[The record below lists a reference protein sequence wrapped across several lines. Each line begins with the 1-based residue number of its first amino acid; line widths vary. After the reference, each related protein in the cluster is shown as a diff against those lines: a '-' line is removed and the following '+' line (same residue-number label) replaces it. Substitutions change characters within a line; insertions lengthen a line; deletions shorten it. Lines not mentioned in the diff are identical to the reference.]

1 MKDTRLCEHVGEQLS
16 GFLDGELSQQEA
28 QRISVHLSQCA
39 SCSQTYEQL
48 KQIQGAVSETFY
60 PNMEQQKMH
69 AVLQDLTSRRM
80 FDFAWFAIVSGVL
93 ISIVF
98 GVYHFFLDSSIP
110 LYGKIVMSLIWG
122 GGIGLFLTVLRQR
135 LIISKT
141 DKYNKVDL

>member
-1 MKDTRLCEHVGEQLS
+1 MKNTNLCEHIGEQLS
-16 GFLDGELSQQEA
+16 GFLDGELSQQES
-28 QRISVHLSQCA
+28 QRISVHLSQCE

-48 KQIQGAVSETFY
+48 KQIQGAVSQTYY
-60 PNMEQQKMH
+60 PNMEQQKMNT
-69 AVLQDLTSRRM
+69 VLQDLTSKRM

-98 GVYHFFLDSSIP
+98 SVYHFWFDSSIP
-110 LYGKIVMSLIWG
+110 LYSKLVMSLIWG

>member
-1 MKDTRLCEHVGEQLS
+1 MTNTSLCENVGEKLS
-16 GFLDGELSQQEA
+16 GYLDGELSQQES
-28 QRISVHLSQCA
+28 QRISVHLSQCEG
-39 SCSQTYEQL
+39 CSQTYEQL
-48 KQIQGAVSETFY
+48 KQLQTAVSQTFY
-60 PNMEQQKMH
+60 PNMEQQKMN
-69 AVLQDLTSRRM
+69 AVLDDLTSSRM

-98 GVYHFFLDSSIP
+98 GVYHFWLDSSIP
-110 LYGKIVMSLIWG
+110 LYSKLFMSLIWG

>member
-1 MKDTRLCEHVGEQLS
+1 MKSPSLCEYIGEQLS
-16 GFLDGELSQQEA
+16 GFLDGELSQQES
-28 QRISVHLSQCA
+28 QRVLVHLSQCA
-39 SCSQTYEQL
+39 SCNKTYEQL
-48 KQIQGAVSETFY
+48 KQIQGAVSQTYY
-60 PNMEQQKMH
+60 PNMEQEKMN

-98 GVYHFFLDSSIP
+98 GVYHFWLDSSIP
-110 LYGKIVMSLIWG
+110 LYSKLVMSLIWG

-135 LIISKT
+135 LIVSKT

>member
-1 MKDTRLCEHVGEQLS
+1 MKNTNLCEHIGEQLS
-16 GFLDGELSQQEA
+16 GFLDGELSQQES
-28 QRISVHLSQCA
+28 QRISVHLSQCD

-48 KQIQGAVSETFY
+48 KQIQGAVSQTYY
-60 PNMEQQKMH
+60 PNMEQQKMN
-69 AVLQDLTSRRM
+69 AVLQDLTSKRM

-98 GVYHFFLDSSIP
+98 GVYHF
-110 LYGKIVMSLIWG
+110 WG

>member
-1 MKDTRLCEHVGEQLS
+1 MKDTGICDHIGEQLS
-16 GFLDGELSQQEA
+16 GFLDGELSQQES
-28 QRISVHLSQCA
+28 QRVSVHLSQCA
-39 SCSQTYEQL
+39 SCKQSYEQL
-48 KQIQGAVSETFY
+48 KQIQGAVGETYY
-60 PNMEQQKMH
+60 PNMEQQKMN

-80 FDFAWFAIVSGVL
+80 FDFAWFALVSGVF

-98 GVYHFFLDSSIP
+98 AVYHFWLDSSIP
-110 LYGKIVMSLIWG
+110 LFSKVVMSLIWG

>member
-1 MKDTRLCEHVGEQLS
+1 MKNTSLCEHIGEQIS
-16 GFLDGELSQQEA
+16 GFLDGELSQQES
-28 QRISVHLSQCA
+28 QRVSVHLSQCE

-48 KQIQGAVSETFY
+48 KQIQGAVSQAYY
-60 PNMEQQKMH
+60 PNMEQQKMN
-69 AVLQDLTSRRM
+69 AVLQDLTSKRM

-93 ISIVF
+93 ISVVF
-98 GVYHFFLDSSIP
+98 GVYHFWLDSSIP
-110 LYGKIVMSLIWG
+110 LYSKVVMSLIWG

>member
-1 MKDTRLCEHVGEQLS
+1 MKNTLLCEHIGEQLS
-16 GFLDGELSQQEA
+16 GFLDGELSQQES
-28 QRISVHLSQCA
+28 QRISVHLRQCE

-48 KQIQGAVSETFY
+48 KQIQGVVSQAYF

-69 AVLQDLTSRRM
+69 AVIQDLTSRRM

-93 ISIVF
+93 ISVVF
-98 GVYHFFLDSSIP
+98 GVYHFWLDSSIP
-110 LYGKIVMSLIWG
+110 LYSKVVMSLIWG

-135 LIISKT
+135 FIISKT

>member
-1 MKDTRLCEHVGEQLS
+1 MKNTRLCEQVGEQLS
-16 GFLDGELSQQEA
+16 GFLDNELSQQES
-28 QRISVHLSQCA
+28 QRISVHLSQCE
-39 SCSQTYEQL
+39 SCSKTYDQL

-60 PNMEQQKMH
+60 PNMEQQKMN
-69 AVLQDLTSRRM
+69 AVMQDLTSRRM
-80 FDFAWFAIVSGVL
+80 FDFAWFALVSGVL

-98 GVYHFFLDSSIP
+98 GVYHFWLDSSIP
-110 LYGKIVMSLIWG
+110 LFSKMVMSLIWG

>member
-1 MKDTRLCEHVGEQLS
+1 M
-16 GFLDGELSQQEA
+16 
-28 QRISVHLSQCA
+28 
-39 SCSQTYEQL
+39 
-48 KQIQGAVSETFY
+48 
-60 PNMEQQKMH
+60 N

-80 FDFAWFAIVSGVL
+80 FDFAWFAIISGVL

-98 GVYHFFLDSSIP
+98 GVYHFWLDSSIP
-110 LYGKIVMSLIWG
+110 IYRKLVMSLIWG